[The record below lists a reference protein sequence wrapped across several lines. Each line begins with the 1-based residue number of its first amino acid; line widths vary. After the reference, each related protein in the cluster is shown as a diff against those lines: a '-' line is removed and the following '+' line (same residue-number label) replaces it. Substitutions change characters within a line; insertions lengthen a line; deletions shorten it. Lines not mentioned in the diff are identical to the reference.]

1 MRKFSIHLQS
11 IDDVRRFVT
20 AACSQTF
27 DIDITADRY
36 IVDAKS
42 ILGLFSLDHSK
53 PITVEAQATTEEVQG
68 FYELVKEFCVD

>member
-1 MRKFSIHLQS
+1 MKKFSIHLQS

-53 PITVEAQATTEEVQG
+53 PITVEVHATAEETQS
-68 FYELVKEFCVD
+68 FYELVIEFTAD